1 MFIVVLMRLHHCTDA
16 RCDLFKYCC
25 RYNTQS
31 VCVCLLVTAVSP
43 TKMAEWIEMPFGDRD
58 SAGDQGTMY

>member
-1 MFIVVLMRLHHCTDA
+1 MLDVTYSSIAADI
-16 RCDLFKYCC
+16 
-25 RYNTQS
+25 TQS
-31 VCVCLLVTAVSP
+31 ACVCLLVTAVSP